1 MECSLC
7 DNQGWFLSN
16 DVDWNDEIQK
26 CDTCNVFKSDKEAQE
41 FEAQKKMI
49 KLIKKILGVDVEI
62 ESLNTKVNR
71 MEKALTNLEYKVADL
86 SVICTFLNELRKEE
100 NNENN
105 K

>member
-1 MECSLC
+1 
-7 DNQGWFLSN
+7 
-16 DVDWNDEIQK
+16 
-26 CDTCNVFKSDKEAQE
+26 
-41 FEAQKKMI
+41 MI

-62 ESLNTKVNR
+62 ESLNNKVNR
-71 MEKALTNLEYKVADL
+71 MEKALTDLKYKVADL